1 MVATLRHNAFGT
13 WIVAA
18 FVVLGALAMLW
29 K

>member
-1 MVATLRHNAFGT
+1 MVATLRQNAFGT

-18 FVVLGALAMLW
+18 FVVLGALAILW

>member
-1 MVATLRHNAFGT
+1 MVATLRQNSFGT

>member
-1 MVATLRHNAFGT
+1 MVATLRQNAFGT

>member
-1 MVATLRHNAFGT
+1 MVATLRQNAFGT

-18 FVVLGALAMLW
+18 FVVLGALALLW

>member
-1 MVATLRHNAFGT
+1 MVATLRQNAFGT
-13 WIVAA
+13 WIVAT

>member
-13 WIVAA
+13 WIVFA
-18 FVVLGALAMLW
+18 FVVLGAMAMLW